1 MECEEYS
8 LLARLSDITVER
20 NIPFNVMFELTHRCN
35 TRCKHCYQHH
45 PRRADGE
52 LTTEEWYRVMDD
64 LAAAGTLYLTLTG
77 GEPLL
82 RKDFFDIARYA
93 RKKRFALKI
102 YTNGTLVTPTVAE
115 RIASLRPFTVE
126 ISVYGSNAE
135 THDGM
140 TQVKGS
146 FDRVL
151 RAVRLLVGLGQ
162 RVILKCPL
170 ATSSFGQYE
179 DIMQMAQQLGA
190 EYRFDPTIAPM
201 NDGNMCPTN
210 LRIGTDE
217 LMKLYDD
224 ERVFKKKGLPSMGP
238 DDRVKMCDAGR
249 NSMAINPWGEVYP
262 CVQMLVPCGNVREKS
277 VLEIWYGSRELRSLR
292 SITPDDLTQCQTCE
306 VKQYCS
312 RCPGQA
318 LLEDGSLTGC
328 HSRAKVIARI
338 RKRLAEQQQQATG
351 ANPLLRVVA

>member
-1 MECEEYS
+1 MECESFS
-8 LLARLSDITVER
+8 LLARISDVTVER
-20 NIPFNVMFELTHRCN
+20 HIPFNAMFELTHRCN

-45 PRRADGE
+45 PKRADGE
-52 LTTEEWYRVMDD
+52 LSTEEWFRVMDD
-64 LAAAGTLYLTLTG
+64 LASAGTLYLTLTG
-77 GEPLL
+77 GEVLL
-82 RKDFFDIARYA
+82 RKDFFEIARYA

-102 YTNGTLVTPTVAE
+102 YTNGTLITPAVAE
-115 RIASLRPFTVE
+115 KIADLRPFTVE

-135 THDGM
+135 THDAM

-146 FDRVL
+146 FERVI
-151 RAVRLLVGLGQ
+151 RAVKLLVGLNQ

-179 DIMQMAQQLGA
+179 DIMAMAQELGA

-201 NDGNMCPTN
+201 NDGDRCPTN
-210 LRIGTDE
+210 LRIGVEE

-224 ERVFKKKGLPSMGP
+224 ERVFKKKGLPSMGAN
-238 DDRVKMCDAGR
+238 DKVKMCDAGR
-249 NSMAINPWGEVYP
+249 NSLAINPWGEVYP
-262 CVQMLVPCGNVREKS
+262 CVQMLIPCGNVREKS
-277 VLEIWYGSRELRSLR
+277 ILEIWYGSRELRHLR
-292 SITPDDLTQCQTCE
+292 AITPDDLVQCQTCE

-328 HSRAKVIARI
+328 QSRARTIARI
-338 RKRLAEQQQQATG
+338 RKRLAEQQTAHPATST
-351 ANPLLRVVA
+351 LLRVVA

>member
-224 ERVFKKKGLPSMGP
+224 ERVFKKKGLPSMGA

-277 VLEIWYGSRELRSLR
+277 VLEIWYGSRELRNLR
-292 SITPDDLTQCQTCE
+292 NITPDDLTQCQTCE

-338 RKRLAEQQQQATG
+338 RKRLAEQQQRATG
-351 ANPLLRVVA
+351 ASPLLRVVA

>member
-1 MECEEYS
+1 MECEEFS

-35 TRCKHCYQHH
+35 LRCQHCYQHH
-45 PRRADGE
+45 PKRTAGE
-52 LTTEEWYRVMDD
+52 LTTEEWRRVMDD
-64 LAAAGTLYLTLTG
+64 LAEAGTLYLTLTG

-102 YTNGTLVTPTVAE
+102 YTNGTLITPQVAE
-115 RIASLRPFTVE
+115 QIAALRPFTVE

-135 THDGM
+135 AHDAM
-140 TQVKGS
+140 TRARGS
-146 FDRVL
+146 FDRTT
-151 RAVRLLVGLGQ
+151 RAARLLIGLGL

-179 DIMQMAQQLGA
+179 DIMQMAQEMGA

-201 NDGNMCPTN
+201 NDGDMCPTN
-210 LRIGTDE
+210 LRIGVEE

-224 ERVFKKKGLPSMGP
+224 ARVFKKKGLPSMGP

-262 CVQMLVPCGNVREKS
+262 CVQMLIPCGNVREKS
-277 VLEIWYGSRELRSLR
+277 VLEIWYRSRELRHLR
-292 SITPDDLTQCQTCE
+292 HITPDDLAQCQSCE

-338 RKRLAEQQQQATG
+338 RKRLAEQQGQAK
-351 ANPLLRVVA
+351 AESPLLRVVA